1 VLEEKLFEAGSA
13 VPESRVA
20 RRGGE
25 IVGLATVAG
34 AYLRLLAVAPA
45 ARGAAVGSALLAD
58 AERRAA
64 AAGARSLTAFAEAGN
79 YLAPGIAE
87 DDVATRVWLERRGFR
102 ILTTHVNL
110 LVDAGAER
118 PLEERVASLSAR
130 GYVIAR
136 ARPEEVETIS
146 GWVADRFG
154 QTWEIETRRSF
165 QAPTPGVHL
174 ARRAEELVA
183 FAVHDGNNR
192 GLGWFGPAGTLEP
205 HRGRGLATVLLWA
218 CLRDIAA
225 AGHRRATIAW
235 IGPRDFYQRAA
246 AVVGER
252 RYTSMTKE
260 LP

>member
-1 VLEEKLFEAGSA
+1 

-34 AYLRLLAVAPA
+34 ASLRLLAVAPG
-45 ARGAAVGSALLAD
+45 ARCAGVGSALLAN
-58 AERRAA
+58 AERRALA
-64 AAGARSLTAFAEAGN
+64 QGETDLTVFAEPGN

-87 DDVATRVWLERRGFR
+87 EDVDTHGWLERRGFR
-102 ILTTHVNL
+102 VVATHVNL
-110 LVDAGAER
+110 LVDPAAER
-118 PLEERVASLSAR
+118 PLEERLAALTAR
-130 GYVIAR
+130 GYFVDR
-136 ARPEEVETIS
+136 ARPEEAVAVSSWVE
-146 GWVADRFG
+146 DRFG
-154 QTWEIETRRSF
+154 QAWGIETWRAF
-165 QAPTPGVHL
+165 QAPTPAVHL